1 MLTMKSDDPLATYQR
16 DLCFIDLE
24 TTGPLIGFHEIID
37 VGVIRT
43 GPEAK
48 NVLFEWH
55 RQIAPLYPERLT
67 AFAKNLNGFSPESW
81 TTELPSPEVWE
92 EFVSKVS
99 GAVPVCHNPSFERA
113 FISLAAA
120 DRGISELGLDHHWI
134 GTESLAWPLVKS
146 QSLSRFSLESLCVYL
161 DLRPETKPHN
171 SLGGADACL
180 RAYRCLMNIY
190 SAFAAGV
197 KLTST

>member
-1 MLTMKSDDPLATYQR
+1 MLKFDDSLATYQR
-16 DLCFIDLE
+16 DLCFIDVE
-24 TTGPLIGFHEIID
+24 TTGARIGFHEIID
-37 VGVIRT
+37 IGVIRT
-43 GPEAK
+43 SADAK
-48 NVLFEWH
+48 NIRFEWH
-55 RQIAPLYPERLT
+55 HRIAPRHPERIT
-67 AFAKNLNGFSPESW
+67 PFARELNGFSVERW
-81 TTELPSPEVWE
+81 TTELPSREFWE
-92 EFVSKVS
+92 EFVRKVS

-146 QSLSRFSLESLCVYL
+146 QSLSRFSLESLCIYL

-180 RAYRCLMNIY
+180 RAYRCLMDIY
-190 SAFAAGV
+190 SSISVSV
-197 KLTST
+197 KLTSI